1 MNFKPTIFASII
13 AFVLSFF
20 VALISG
26 AGFGISLLRAF
37 ISAICFGALTVG
49 ISFLYNKFL
58 DDGSTDSTPS
68 DTPSESN
75 PAPIGNKV
83 DIVINDEELQDD
95 ENSPKFVLTGQ
106 NQMLNKGDV
115 EEKSNQG
122 FTSSTNQFTKNEFEN
137 VSPLEPEDEPK
148 SQPQTQTQPAAASR
162 PAAESLSN
170 ISEEPSFKP
179 VPLVKPSSAGSSQL
193 SEEFPPIEDTL
204 GANSILNDNK
214 SSAAEENVDVLPDMG
229 ISDVGRN
236 DDTVTDSD
244 FATAGKAP
252 SRLNETVF
260 PDGAKADSKDST
272 LMAEAI
278 RTILRKEE

>member
-1 MNFKPTIFASII
+1 MNFKPVILTSVI

-58 DDGSTDSTPS
+58 NDTPS
-68 DTPSESN
+68 DGSVSDNSSESN

-83 DIVINDEELQDD
+83 DIVIDDEELQDD

-115 EEKSNQG
+115 DTSANQG
-122 FTSSTNQFTKNEFEN
+122 FTNSTNQFTKNEFEN
-137 VSPLEPEDEPK
+137 VTPLKTEEAQPASAAQTSEQSVPK
-148 SQPQTQTQPAAASR
+148 SVPAEENRS
-162 PAAESLSN
+162 
-170 ISEEPSFKP
+170 SEVSSFKP
-179 VPLVKPSSAGSSQL
+179 VPLVKQAPAGSNKL
-193 SEEFPPIEDTL
+193 DEEFPPIEDAF
-204 GANSILNDNK
+204 GSDSMMSANKTTASED
-214 SSAAEENVDVLPDMG
+214 VDVLPDMG
-229 ISDVGRN
+229 ISGVGRV

>member
-1 MNFKPTIFASII
+1 MNFKPVILTSVI

-58 DDGSTDSTPS
+58 NDTPS
-68 DTPSESN
+68 ESSGSDSSSESN

-83 DIVINDEELQDD
+83 DIVIDDEELQDD

-115 EEKSNQG
+115 DNSANQG
-122 FTSSTNQFTKNEFEN
+122 FTNSTNQFTKNEFEN
-137 VSPLEPEDEPK
+137 VTPLK
-148 SQPQTQTQPAAASR
+148 
-162 PAAESLSN
+162 
-170 ISEEPSFKP
+170 SEEVQPKPVEQASVQNGVKSSSGEEKKSSENSSFKP
-179 VPLVKPSSAGSSQL
+179 VPLVKQSAPVSNKMDD
-193 SEEFPPIEDTL
+193 EFPPIEDTF
-204 GANSILNDNK
+204 GATSML
-214 SSAAEENVDVLPDMG
+214 SANASTASEDVDVLPDMG
-229 ISDVGRN
+229 ISNVGKM

-244 FATAGKAP
+244 FATAGMAP

-278 RTILRKEE
+278 RTILRKED

>member
-1 MNFKPTIFASII
+1 MNFKPVILTSVI

-37 ISAICFGALTVG
+37 ISAVCFGALTVG

-58 DDGSTDSTPS
+58 NDTPS
-68 DTPSESN
+68 ESSGSDSSSESN

-83 DIVINDEELQDD
+83 DIVIDDEELQDD

-115 EEKSNQG
+115 DNSANQG
-122 FTSSTNQFTKNEFEN
+122 FTNSTNQFTKNEFEN
-137 VSPLEPEDEPK
+137 VTPLK
-148 SQPQTQTQPAAASR
+148 
-162 PAAESLSN
+162 
-170 ISEEPSFKP
+170 SEEVQPKPVEQASVQTGVKSSSDEEKKSSEDSSFKP
-179 VPLVKPSSAGSSQL
+179 VPLVKQSAPVSNKMDD
-193 SEEFPPIEDTL
+193 EFPPIEDTF
-204 GANSILNDNK
+204 GATSML
-214 SSAAEENVDVLPDMG
+214 SANASTASEDVDVLPDMG
-229 ISDVGRN
+229 ISNVGKM

-244 FATAGKAP
+244 FATAGMAP

-278 RTILRKEE
+278 RTILRKED

>member
-37 ISAICFGALTVG
+37 ISAVCFGALSVG
-49 ISFLYNKFL
+49 ISFLYDKFL
-58 DDGSTDSTPS
+58 NDVPSEGTSSDVST
-68 DTPSESN
+68 ESN

-83 DIVINDEELQDD
+83 DIVIDDEELQDD

-115 EEKSNQG
+115 DDSKNQG

-137 VSPLEPEDEPK
+137 VTPLE
-148 SQPQTQTQPAAASR
+148 
-162 PAAESLSN
+162 
-170 ISEEPSFKP
+170 SEEKPQPVKPVVIESAQKPVPVVDDISAAPSSFKP
-179 VPLVKPSSAGSSQL
+179 VPLVKTSSSGSEQM

-204 GANSILNDNK
+204 GVNSILNVKK
-214 SSAAEENVDVLPDMG
+214 SSEEDDNVDILPDMG
-229 ISDVGRN
+229 IPDGARG
-236 DDTVTDSD
+236 DDTVTDSE

-252 SRLNETVF
+252 SRLNETIF